1 MSRIG
6 NKPIALPKGVTV
18 TVADGITVKGPKGE
32 LTRALVDGT
41 SVAVE
46 NDTLT
51 VVRASDS
58 RTHRA
63 NHGLMRSLLNNMVI
77 GVSAGFERRLEILGV
92 GYKAQSKGSEVVF
105 NLGYSH
111 PINYKVPEGVTVDV
125 DKQGKI
131 TIKGIDKE
139 VVGQTAAIIRGFR
152 PPDAY
157 KGKGVR
163 YEGEYI
169 RLKAGKAAKA

>member
-41 SVAVE
+41 TVAVE

-51 VVRASDS
+51 VARASDS

-63 NHGLMRSLLNNMVI
+63 NHGIGAAACPFDRAQQQFAARSNTI
-77 GVSAGFERRLEILGV
+77 AEAGRL
-92 GYKAQSKGSEVVF
+92 SSEA
-105 NLGYSH
+105 S
-111 PINYKVPEGVTVDV
+111 
-125 DKQGKI
+125 
-131 TIKGIDKE
+131 
-139 VVGQTAAIIRGFR
+139 
-152 PPDAY
+152 
-157 KGKGVR
+157 
-163 YEGEYI
+163 
-169 RLKAGKAAKA
+169 